1 MFSNPF
7 LLSNYLLKNKIL
19 MKYEIDLSKEVWKAI
34 AGYEGLYAVSSYGR
48 IRSFQ
53 YGSRKT
59 VKILDLTTKRYV
71 KVGLRKNGEYKTFWV
86 HRLVAIAFLPPPQHG
101 QVQVNHINSDKTD
114 NRVEN
119 LCWSTPKENS
129 NNPATKQNYFIRY
142 HKEGEWERRSNGQR
156 RRFERERLTRTGKYA
171 KMAS

>member
-1 MFSNPF
+1 
-7 LLSNYLLKNKIL
+7 

-34 AGYEGLYAVSSYGR
+34 SGYEGLYEVSSYGR
-48 IRSFQ
+48 IRSFMYRCRRQ
-53 YGSRKT
+53 
-59 VKILDLTTKRYV
+59 VKILNLSTKTRYI
-71 KVGLRKNGEYKTFWV
+71 KVTLMKNGEAKTYWV
-86 HRLVAIAFLPPPQHG
+86 HRLVALAFLPSPQYG
-101 QVQVNHINSDKTD
+101 QVQVNHINGLKTD